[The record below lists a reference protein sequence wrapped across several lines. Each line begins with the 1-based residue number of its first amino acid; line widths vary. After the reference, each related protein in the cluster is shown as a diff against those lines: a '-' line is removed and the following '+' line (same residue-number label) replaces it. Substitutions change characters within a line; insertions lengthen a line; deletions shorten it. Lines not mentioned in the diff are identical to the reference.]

1 MADYIQ
7 SPSIRIGEAFK
18 PAPQFKTLYYVYL
31 ALYILVLVLPYQIP
45 VLLFTPPDV
54 IAAITI
60 PTLVLILFA
69 AIWIPLYYGTIV
81 YQLTNS
87 EISWKRGVWFRQTGI
102 VPYNRITNID
112 IVQGP
117 VMRALG
123 ISALRIQTAGYS
135 GQAVAELRL
144 QGIREPGE
152 LRELVMGFVRGTA
165 PVATGTYAEPAAS
178 LELQLLQEVREIRKL
193 MEKRAGG
200 K

>member
-1 MADYIQ
+1 
-7 SPSIRIGEAFK
+7 
-18 PAPQFKTLYYVYL
+18 VCL
-31 ALYILVLVLPYQIP
+31 ALYIIVLVLPCQIP
-45 VLLFTPPDV
+45 VPLFAPF
-54 IAAITI
+54 AI
-60 PTLVLILFA
+60 PTLSLIPFA
-69 AIWIPLYYGTIV
+69 AIWGPLYCEMII

-117 VMRALG
+117 VIRALG
-123 ISALRIQTAGYS
+123 ISALQIQTAGYS

-152 LRELVMGFVRGTA
+152 LRELIMGFVRGTA
-165 PVATGTYAEPAAS
+165 PVATGTYAEPAES
-178 LELQLLQEVREIRKL
+178 LDLQLLQEVREIRRL
-193 MEKRAGG
+193 METRAGE